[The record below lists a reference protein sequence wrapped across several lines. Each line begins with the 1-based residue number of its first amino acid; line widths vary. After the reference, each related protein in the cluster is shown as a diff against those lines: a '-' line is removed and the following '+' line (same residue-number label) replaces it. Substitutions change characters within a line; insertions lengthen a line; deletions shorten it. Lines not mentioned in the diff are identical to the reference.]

1 LYNYERASF
10 PQPLHTIE
18 KPMSAV
24 AIMALAAAVQ
34 MGGEGSS
41 SSSTRGAS
49 PVSPASAPA
58 SEVYEGRS
66 GALAV
71 AAPWVAVADVDI
83 DGRLTEAVWRQASLL
98 TAFTQYDP
106 VEGGPATQDTEVR
119 VLVTDDAI
127 LFGIRARDRD
137 PNGVRA
143 TLARRDQYGGSDDW
157 VRIVLDTFG
166 AQREAF
172 VFQVNP
178 LGIQG
183 DGLWVEGGG
192 GWGDPIDWSPDFL
205 WSSEGRVDPDG
216 YTVEM
221 RIPLK
226 SLRFPAAPSQDW
238 GLQVS
243 RRIQRNG
250 YESTW
255 APRTREQANGLAQTG
270 SIEGLRDLD
279 PGVFLEVNPV
289 VTGSKSGAWSNDA
302 GRLAWT
308 PSQQDVG
315 LNLSYGL
322 TSNLTL
328 TGTINPDFSQVEAD
342 AGQITV
348 NERFA
353 LFLPERRPFFLEG
366 TELFQM
372 PRRLVYTRAIANPT
386 GAAKIS
392 GKVGGTSL
400 AYLGAVDDVGG
411 GTERPVFNVL
421 RVRRDVGASST
432 VGAVYTDRTVAGD
445 DFNRV
450 AGIDGRFI
458 IGGRYTLEVLAAGS
472 ADGRSGGT
480 DWGSLLSARF
490 DRSGRSFDFG
500 LSFEDATDDFRARSG
515 FIRRVGVTEARA
527 DAGYTFRGGR
537 GAFVESWG
545 PSVSVE
551 GLWNRADFWAGGGP
565 LETEAEVDVR
575 VSLRGNVGASA
586 SLGRSTFATPAADYA
601 GLFVGAPEESGDPSE
616 FTPRGDLFD
625 GMLSFRLR
633 SWIRSWERVRVSV
646 GGGWSESPLFDGSTG
661 APVDLANSWSG
672 DLGVTLIPTGQLQ
685 TELGLRH
692 VTLKRK
698 RDGST
703 YSSATIPRVQA
714 RYQFSRS
721 IYGRVNAEYSSQDR
735 GLLLDPVTGRPI
747 SFCEDGSCTAPA
759 ASARHRLA
767 IDALVGYEP
776 SPGTVFF
783 VGYARQANDPTAFG
797 FSNVRTQ
804 SEGVFVKLSY
814 RFRM

>member
-1 LYNYERASF
+1 
-10 PQPLHTIE
+10 
-18 KPMSAV
+18 MSAV
-24 AIMALAAAVQ
+24 AVLAFAAAVQ
-34 MGGEGSS
+34 MGGEEGPSS
-41 SSSTRGAS
+41 SARGAS
-49 PVSPASAPA
+49 ASVSVPASAVA
-58 SEVYEGRS
+58 VYEGRQ
-66 GALAV
+66 GALEV
-71 AAPWVAVADVDI
+71 AAPWVAEADIAI
-83 DGRLTEAVWRQASLL
+83 DGRLSEAVWQKASLL

-106 VEGGPATQDTEVR
+106 VEGGAATQDTEVR
-119 VLVTDDAI
+119 MLVTDDAI
-127 LFGIRARDRD
+127 LFGIRARDSEPD
-137 PNGVRA
+137 GVRA
-143 TLARRDQYGGSDDW
+143 SLARRDQYGRSDDW

-205 WSSEGRVDPDG
+205 WSSEGRIDPEG

-226 SLRFPAAPSQDW
+226 SLRFPEASLQDW
-238 GLQVS
+238 GLQVT

-255 APRTREQANGLAQTG
+255 APRTRAQANGLAQTG
-270 SIEGLRDLD
+270 RIEGLRDLD

-289 VTGSKSGAWSNDA
+289 LTGAKSGAWSSDS

-308 PSQQDVG
+308 PSQQEVG

-328 TGTINPDFSQVEAD
+328 TGTVNPDFSQVEAD

-386 GAAKIS
+386 GAAKVS
-392 GKVGGTSL
+392 GKVGGTNI
-400 AYLGAVDDVGG
+400 AYLGAVDDLGG
-411 GTERPVFNVL
+411 GAERPVFNIL

-432 VGAVYTDRTVAGD
+432 VGAVYTDRTLSGD

-458 IGGRYTLEVLAAGS
+458 VGGRYTLEFLAAGS
-472 ADGRSGGT
+472 ADGRQGAGA
-480 DWGSLLSARF
+480 DWGSLLSASL
-490 DRSGRSFDFG
+490 DRSGRSFSFG
-500 LSFEDATDDFRARSG
+500 ASFEDATEDFRARSG
-515 FIRRVGVTEARA
+515 FIRRVGVTEAEANAR
-527 DAGYTFRGGR
+527 YTFRGDR
-537 GAFVESWG
+537 GALVESWG
-545 PSVSVE
+545 PSISVE
-551 GLWNRADFWAGGGP
+551 SLWDRAAFWSGAGA
-565 LETEAEVDVR
+565 LETQAELDMR
-575 VSLRGNVGASA
+575 VSLRGNLGVSV
-586 SLGRSTFATPAADYA
+586 SLGRSTFNTPASDYTGLVVDGAQEVDGATPSA
-601 GLFVGAPEESGDPSE
+601 
-616 FTPRGDLFD
+616 FTPRSGLFE
-625 GMLSFRLR
+625 GMLSLRFR
-633 SWIRSWERVRVSV
+633 SWIRSWERVRLSFS
-646 GGGWSESPLFDGSTG
+646 GGWSESPLFDRSTG
-661 APVDLANSWSG
+661 APVDLGARWNG
-672 DLGVTLIPTGQLQ
+672 EVGVTLIPTGSLQ

-692 VTLKRK
+692 VTLRRT

-703 YSSATIPRVQA
+703 YSSATIPRIQA

-735 GLLLDPVTGRPI
+735 GLLLDPATGRPI
-747 SFCEDGSCTAPA
+747 VFCEDGSC
-759 ASARHRLA
+759 SARSASESHRLA

-783 VGYARQANDPTAFG
+783 IGYARQANDPTAFG
-797 FSNVRTQ
+797 FQNVQTQ